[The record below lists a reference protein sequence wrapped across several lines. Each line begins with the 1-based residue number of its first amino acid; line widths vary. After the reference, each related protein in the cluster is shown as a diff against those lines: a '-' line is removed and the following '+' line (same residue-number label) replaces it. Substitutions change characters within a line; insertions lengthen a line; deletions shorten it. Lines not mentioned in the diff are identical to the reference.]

1 MQALALVCHEI
12 VSTILISTKRRFV
25 RSLSHDEDS
34 DDDEM
39 ELKRLLGVVSDKG
52 LKTLDVVELE
62 RLRVLLQAKDYGD
75 NKKANKSKAKLLKQI
90 NSAFYDLHR
99 PRRFL

>member
-1 MQALALVCHEI
+1 M
-12 VSTILISTKRRFV
+12 
-25 RSLSHDEDS
+25 SHDEDS

-75 NKKANKSKAKLLKQI
+75 NKKANKSKAAQADQFRVL
-90 NSAFYDLHR
+90 R
-99 PRRFL
+99 PAQAAAISVA